1 MIHHFEMVSGTCGLH
16 ALQGAPSACSRIVCL
31 DQSQRSVCL
40 RTRPSQWERC
50 VKGRSIL
57 NRLASLRGK
66 KASCSSGRSLIFRN
80 GKRNSGWMRSAALW
94 TSCPCSSASW
104 APTWSRTC
112 SFSIFAG
119 SSRWGSSFVMRK
131 KAQPSNRKSLGAGVN
146 QREWGGTPWEGGGCS
161 DNLRP

>member
-66 KASCSSGRSLIFRN
+66 KASCSSGRSLIFQKWAKKLRMDEV
-80 GKRNSGWMRSAALW
+80 SGIVDQLPLQLCVLGSNLIKDAQFLNICRQFQVGFF
-94 TSCPCSSASW
+94 
-104 APTWSRTC
+104 
-112 SFSIFAG
+112 FSDEKEKTAI
-119 SSRWGSSFVMRK
+119 
-131 KAQPSNRKSLGAGVN
+131 
-146 QREWGGTPWEGGGCS
+146 
-161 DNLRP
+161 